1 MLLTATRRGQVVV
14 VTVQEPALDRRNHS
28 RFKAEVAAHLC
39 PGVKIA
45 LGLGSVR
52 RVDGPGCGALLAFQK
67 ETAALGGEVKLFSV
81 RQPVR
86 DLFLKLRLHRRVE
99 LYNLEEEVVRSFEG
113 L

>member
-1 MLLTATRRGQVVV
+1 MLLTAIQRGEVVV
-14 VTVQEPALDRRNHS
+14 VTVHEPALDQRNTS
-28 RFKAEVAAHLC
+28 RFKAEVEAHLR

-52 RVDGPGCGALLAFQK
+52 RVDGPGCGALLALQK

-86 DLFLKLRLHRRVE
+86 ELFQKLRLHRWVE
-99 LYNLEEEVVRSFEG
+99 LYNLEDEVVRSLQG